1 MSTSGDSGPRQ
12 EYDKGPRQER
22 EQSQRLTNQVCP
34 KAAGGVPLA
43 DKPLGPV
50 KLKRPIRVALVSG
63 DEPAYVDYCVAV
75 NLGVV
80 QLDAAG

>member
-1 MSTSGDSGPRQ
+1 M
-12 EYDKGPRQER
+12 
-22 EQSQRLTNQVCP
+22 
-34 KAAGGVPLA
+34 A

-80 QLDAAG
+80 QLGAAG